1 MEPCSRLDR
10 LQDHSR
16 KALTT
21 RSKFFLISH
30 EIYQESPASK
40 REAGGGVAEEE
51 HLFGGAHV
59 DVRAPCSPEHVVSG
73 RVSVCPC
80 ALSGTACPP
89 VLAQARHA
97 CGVQQEGTRPGRLW
111 ETLSVL
117 DTCPSQPPA
126 RLSLGRTEAPLL
138 RSPLLPGTL
147 TMGTPTRRKSH
158 LLMLA
163 AVALVSTPAWSSAWG
178 SPATFGP
185 VFEDQPLGLLFP
197 EESTEEKLVGG
208 NLVIM
213 NPTKAQ
219 DAGVYQC
226 LASNPVG
233 TVVSRE
239 AVLRFGCEP
248 HGVPGR
254 FGGREERAG
263 KSVQKGRVTT
273 SPWSLSWR
281 GSPRLGGQR
290 LSTWSP
296 PPVLQEFSKEERDPV
311 KTHEGLSYR
320 WLLNEFPNFIPTDGR
335 HFVSQTTGNL
345 YIARTNA
352 SDLGNYSCLATSHMD
367 FSTKSVF
374 SKFAQLNLA
383 AEDTRLFAPSI
394 KARFPAETYALVGQ
408 QVTLECFA
416 FGNPVPRIKWRKV
429 DGSLSPQWA
438 TAEPTLQIPSVG
450 FEDEG
455 TYECEAENSK
465 GRDTVQGRIIVQDME
480 ADIGSNLHWE
490 CAAAGKPRPTV
501 RWLRDGDPLAS
512 QARVEVLAGDLRF
525 SKLSLEDSGMYQCVA
540 ENKHGTIY
548 ASAELAVQALAPDF
562 RLNPVR
568 RLIPAARGGEIVIP
582 CQPRAAPKAVV
593 LWSKGTEI
601 LVNSSRVTVTPDGTL
616 IIRNI
621 SRSDEG
627 KYTCF
632 AENFMGKANSTG
644 ILSVRDAT
652 KITLA
657 PSSADINSGDNLTLQ
672 CHASHD
678 PTMDLTF
685 IWTLDDFPI
694 DFDKPGGHYRRAS
707 VKETVGDLTILNAQL
722 RHGGKYTCM
731 AQTVVDSASKEATVL
746 VRGPPGPPGG
756 VVVRDIGDTTV
767 QLSWSRG
774 FDNHSPIAKYT
785 LQARTLPA
793 GKWKQVRTNPA
804 NIEGNAETAQVLG
817 LTPWMDYEFRVSAS
831 NILGTG
837 EPSGPSS
844 KIRTKEA
851 APSVAPSGLR
861 GGGGAPGEL
870 IVNWTTARVPGADA
884 QYFVYSNESVR
895 PYTPFEVKI
904 RSYNH
909 RGDGP
914 ESLTAIVYSA
924 EEGGPPR
931 GPCGVPTPAACPRGV
946 GWRSAPHTPAGF
958 HRWGG
963 EDTWL
968 PSQPSLPR
976 LPSGLAEGGSLER
989 EAVVTE
995 CSGYNCFGQTSRKR
1009 LAKSK
1014 GLHGDPLATSLGLS
1028 RAPVLVLSGTLW
1040 SRSEMS
1046 LQSQAISEK
1055 LVQEPGPG
1063 QQETGGVK
1071 RQDLEGPEPY
1081 GVLPFLGLGKRRISP
1096 GMLYQNDLHPIPT
1109 LHLTSKNWIEIAVPE
1124 DIGHALV
1131 QIRTTGPGGDGVPAE
1146 VHIVRNGGAVS
1157 PLIPQEYQGPSRCLM
1172 QESFP
1177 PKPDPNP
1184 ASPQGGKK
1192 QAGRN
1197 QVQSSP
1203 GTALAAPSFPLP
1215 NVPEG
1220 REVPGPAHSAHFRL
1234 LVSGTSMMVENSA
1247 GCPVPHP
1254 GTVLCHSVATLI
1266 LIGYLEL

>member
-1 MEPCSRLDR
+1 
-10 LQDHSR
+10 
-16 KALTT
+16 
-21 RSKFFLISH
+21 
-30 EIYQESPASK
+30 
-40 REAGGGVAEEE
+40 
-51 HLFGGAHV
+51 
-59 DVRAPCSPEHVVSG
+59 
-73 RVSVCPC
+73 
-80 ALSGTACPP
+80 
-89 VLAQARHA
+89 
-97 CGVQQEGTRPGRLW
+97 
-111 ETLSVL
+111 
-117 DTCPSQPPA
+117 
-126 RLSLGRTEAPLL
+126 
-138 RSPLLPGTL
+138 
-147 TMGTPTRRKSH
+147 MGTPTRRKPP
-158 LLMLA
+158 LLLLA
-163 AVALVSTPAWSSAWG
+163 AAALLSSAAWSSAQG

-197 EESTEEKLVGG
+197 EESTEEKVTLACGARASPPATYRWKMNGTEIKLEPGSRHQLVGG

-239 AVLRFGCEP
+239 AVLRFG
-248 HGVPGR
+248 
-254 FGGREERAG
+254 F
-263 KSVQKGRVTT
+263 
-273 SPWSLSWR
+273 
-281 GSPRLGGQR
+281 
-290 LSTWSP
+290 
-296 PPVLQEFSKEERDPV
+296 LQEFSKEERDPV
-311 KTHEGLSYR
+311 KTHEGWGVMLPCNPPAHYPGLSYR

-383 AEDTRLFAPSI
+383 AEDPRLFVPNI

-438 TAEPTLQIPSVG
+438 TAEPTLQIPSVS

-465 GRDTVQGRIIVQDME
+465 GRDTVQGRIIVQ
-480 ADIGSNLHWE
+480 
-490 CAAAGKPRPTV
+490 GKPTWNGSPDCRVQAGPSQRLRPGAGSLESPKVPAPAGTSIV
-501 RWLRDGDPLAS
+501 VVQCRL
-512 QARVEVLAGDLRF
+512 EVSAGDLRF

-568 RLIPAARGGEIVIP
+568 RLIPAARGGEIIIP

-632 AENFMGKANSTG
+632 AENSMGKANSTG
-644 ILSVRDAT
+644 TLSVRDAT

-657 PSSADINSGDNLTLQ
+657 PSSADINLGDNLTLQ

-685 IWTLDDFPI
+685 TWTLDDFPI
-694 DFDKPGGHYRRAS
+694 DFDKPRGHYQRAS

-722 RHGGKYTCM
+722 RHGGKYTCV

-756 VVVRDIGDTTV
+756 VVVRDISDTTV

-785 LQARTLPA
+785 LQARTPLA
-793 GKWKQVRTNPA
+793 GKWKHVRTNPA

-817 LTPWMDYEFRVSAS
+817 LTPWMDYEFRVVAS

-851 APSVAPSGLR
+851 APSVAPSGLS

-870 IVNWTTARVPGADA
+870 IINWTPMSREYQNGDGFGYLLSFRRQGSASWQTARVPGADA
-884 QYFVYSNESVR
+884 RHFVYSNESVR
-895 PYTPFEVKI
+895 PYTPFQVKI
-904 RSYNH
+904 RSYNR
-909 RGDGP
+909 RGEGP
-914 ESLTAIVYSA
+914 ESLTALVYSA
-924 EEGGPPR
+924 EE
-931 GPCGVPTPAACPRGV
+931 
-946 GWRSAPHTPAGF
+946 
-958 HRWGG
+958 
-963 EDTWL
+963 E
-968 PSQPSLPR
+968 PR
-976 LPSGLAEGGSLER
+976 LAPAKVWANGISSSEMNVTWEPVQRDMNGVLLGYEIRYWKAGDKEAAADRVRTAGLDTSAR
-989 EAVVTE
+989 VT
-995 CSGYNCFGQTSRKR
+995 
-1009 LAKSK
+1009 
-1014 GLHGDPLATSLGLS
+1014 GLHPNTKYHVTVRAYNRAGTGPASPSDSAMTMKPPPQRPPGNISWTFSSSSLSIKWDPVVSLRNES
-1028 RAPVLVLSGTLW
+1028 AV
-1040 SRSEMS
+1040 
-1046 LQSQAISEK
+1046 
-1055 LVQEPGPG
+1055 
-1063 QQETGGVK
+1063 TGYK
-1071 RQDLEGPEPY
+1071 
-1081 GVLPFLGLGKRRISP
+1081 
-1096 GMLYQNDLHPIPT
+1096 MLYQNDLHPTPT
-1109 LHLTSKNWIEIAVPE
+1109 LHLTNKNWIEIAVPE
-1124 DIGHALV
+1124 DFGHALV
-1131 QIRTTGPGGDGVPAE
+1131 QIRTTGPGGDGIPAE
-1146 VHIVRNGGAVS
+1146 VHIVRNGG
-1157 PLIPQEYQGPSRCLM
+1157 
-1172 QESFP
+1172 
-1177 PKPDPNP
+1177 
-1184 ASPQGGKK
+1184 
-1192 QAGRN
+1192 
-1197 QVQSSP
+1197 
-1203 GTALAAPSFPLP
+1203 
-1215 NVPEG
+1215 
-1220 REVPGPAHSAHFRL
+1220 
-1234 LVSGTSMMVENSA
+1234 TSMMVENSGVRPA
-1247 GCPVPHP
+1247 
-1254 GTVLCHSVATLI
+1254 
-1266 LIGYLEL
+1266 

>member
-1 MEPCSRLDR
+1 MLQWLWERTHTRPHCHRRRRCGRCARTASNGRAEAQAAGGELAGGPSRLTNPGSIHLPGQPLPS
-10 LQDHSR
+10 LQVLLGLQSS
-16 KALTT
+16 A
-21 RSKFFLISH
+21 
-30 EIYQESPASK
+30 SPAGLRLLSSQS
-40 REAGGGVAEEE
+40 
-51 HLFGGAHV
+51 
-59 DVRAPCSPEHVVSG
+59 AP
-73 RVSVCPC
+73 
-80 ALSGTACPP
+80 
-89 VLAQARHA
+89 
-97 CGVQQEGTRPGRLW
+97 PG
-111 ETLSVL
+111 
-117 DTCPSQPPA
+117 QP
-126 RLSLGRTEAPLL
+126 
-138 RSPLLPGTL
+138 
-147 TMGTPTRRKSH
+147 TMGTTPRTKPH
-158 LLMLA
+158 LLLLLLTMVLI
-163 AVALVSTPAWSSAWG
+163 STPAWSLAQVTS
-178 SPATFGP
+178 ATFGP

-197 EESTEEKLVGG
+197 EESTEEQVTLACRARASPPATYRWKMNGTEMKLEPDSRHQLVGG
-208 NLVIM
+208 NLVII

-239 AVLRFGCEP
+239 AVLRFG
-248 HGVPGR
+248 
-254 FGGREERAG
+254 F
-263 KSVQKGRVTT
+263 
-273 SPWSLSWR
+273 
-281 GSPRLGGQR
+281 
-290 LSTWSP
+290 
-296 PPVLQEFSKEERDPV
+296 LQEFSKEERDPV
-311 KTHEGLSYR
+311 KAHEGWGVMLPCNPPAHYPGLSYR

-383 AEDTRLFAPSI
+383 AEDPRLFAPSI

-416 FGNPVPRIKWRKV
+416 FGNPVPMIKWRKV

-438 TAEPTLQIPSVG
+438 TAEPTLQIPSVS

-465 GRDTVQGRIIVQDME
+465 GRDTVQGRIIVQAQPEWLKVISDTE
-480 ADIGSNLHWE
+480 ADIGANLRWG

-501 RWLRDGDPLAS
+501 RWLRNGEPLAS
-512 QARVEVLAGDLRF
+512 QNRVEVLAGDLRF

-562 RLNPVR
+562 RQNPVR
-568 RLIPAARGGEIVIP
+568 RLIPAARGGEISIA
-582 CQPRAAPKAVV
+582 CQPRAAPKATV

-601 LVNSSRVTVTPDGTL
+601 LVNSSRVTVTPGGTL

-644 ILSVRDAT
+644 VLSVRDAT

-657 PSSADINSGDNLTLQ
+657 PSSADINLGDNLTLQ

-685 IWTLDDFPI
+685 TWTLDDFPI
-694 DFDKPGGHYRRAS
+694 NFDKPGGHYRRAS
-707 VKETVGDLTILNAQL
+707 VETVGDLMILNAQL

-756 VVVRDIGDTTV
+756 VVVRDISDTTV

-785 LQARTLPA
+785 LQARTPPA

-817 LTPWMDYEFRVSAS
+817 LTPWMDYEFRVLAS

-844 KIRTKEA
+844 RIRTKEA
-851 APSVAPSGLR
+851 VPSVAPSGLS

-870 IVNWTTARVPGADA
+870 IVNWTPMSREYQNGDGFGYLLSFRRQGSSGWQTARVPGADA
-884 QYFVYSNESVR
+884 QYFVYSNESIQ

-904 RSYNH
+904 RSYNQ

-924 EEGGPPR
+924 EEEPRVAPAKVWAKGVSSSEMNVTWEPVQQDVNGILLGYEIRYWKAGDKEAAADRVRTAGLETVACVTSLQPNTKYHVTVRAYNRAGTGPASPSTNATTMKPPPR
-931 GPCGVPTPAACPRGV
+931 RPPSNISWTFSSSSLTIQWDPVVALRNE
-946 GWRSAPHTPAGF
+946 SA
-958 HRWGG
+958 
-963 EDTWL
+963 
-968 PSQPSLPR
+968 
-976 LPSGLAEGGSLER
+976 
-989 EAVVTE
+989 VT
-995 CSGYNCFGQTSRKR
+995 GYK
-1009 LAKSK
+1009 
-1014 GLHGDPLATSLGLS
+1014 
-1028 RAPVLVLSGTLW
+1028 
-1040 SRSEMS
+1040 
-1046 LQSQAISEK
+1046 
-1055 LVQEPGPG
+1055 
-1063 QQETGGVK
+1063 
-1071 RQDLEGPEPY
+1071 
-1081 GVLPFLGLGKRRISP
+1081 
-1096 GMLYQNDLHPIPT
+1096 MLYQNDLHPTPT
-1109 LHLTSKNWIEIAVPE
+1109 LHLTSKNWIEIPTLE

-1131 QIRTTGPGGDGVPAE
+1131 QIRTTGPGGDGIPAE
-1146 VHIVRNGGAVS
+1146 VHIVRNGGA
-1157 PLIPQEYQGPSRCLM
+1157 
-1172 QESFP
+1172 
-1177 PKPDPNP
+1177 D
-1184 ASPQGGKK
+1184 
-1192 QAGRN
+1192 
-1197 QVQSSP
+1197 SSQP
-1203 GTALAAPSFPLP
+1203 YP
-1215 NVPEG
+1215 
-1220 REVPGPAHSAHFRL
+1220 R
-1234 LVSGTSMMVENSA
+1234 GTSMMVENAA
-1247 GCPVPHP
+1247 GCPAPHP
-1254 GTVLCHSVATLI
+1254 NTIFSHSVVMFI
-1266 LIGYLEL
+1266 FIGYLEL

>member
-1 MEPCSRLDR
+1 GR
-10 LQDHSR
+10 
-16 KALTT
+16 T
-21 RSKFFLISH
+21 
-30 EIYQESPASK
+30 ASMA
-40 REAGGGVAEEE
+40 RPRI
-51 HLFGGAHV
+51 LN
-59 DVRAPCSPEHVVSG
+59 
-73 RVSVCPC
+73 VSVCH
-80 ALSGTACPP
+80 
-89 VLAQARHA
+89 LA
-97 CGVQQEGTRPGRLW
+97 W
-111 ETLSVL
+111 SV
-117 DTCPSQPPA
+117 SV
-126 RLSLGRTEAPLL
+126 S
-138 RSPLLPGTL
+138 LPGL
-147 TMGTPTRRKSH
+147 
-158 LLMLA
+158 
-163 AVALVSTPAWSSAWG
+163 

-185 VFEDQPLGLLFP
+185 VFEDQPLSVLFP
-197 EESTEEKLVGG
+197 EESTEEQVLLACRARASPPATYRWKMNGTEMKLEPGSRHQLVGG

-239 AVLRFGCEP
+239 AVLRFG
-248 HGVPGR
+248 
-254 FGGREERAG
+254 F
-263 KSVQKGRVTT
+263 
-273 SPWSLSWR
+273 
-281 GSPRLGGQR
+281 
-290 LSTWSP
+290 
-296 PPVLQEFSKEERDPV
+296 LQEFSKEERDPV
-311 KTHEGLSYR
+311 KTHEGWGVMLPCNPPAHYPGLSYR

-438 TAEPTLQIPSVG
+438 TAEPTLQIPSVS

-465 GRDTVQGRIIVQDME
+465 GRDTVQGRIIVQAQPEWLKVISDTE
-480 ADIGSNLHWE
+480 ADIGSNLRWG

-501 RWLRDGDPLAS
+501 RWLRNGEPLAS
-512 QARVEVLAGDLRF
+512 QNRVEVLAGDLRF

-616 IIRNI
+616 VIRNI

-657 PSSADINSGDNLTLQ
+657 PSSADINVGDNLTLQ

-685 IWTLDDFPI
+685 TWTLDDFPI
-694 DFDKPGGHYRRAS
+694 DFDKPGGHYRRTS
-707 VKETVGDLTILNAQL
+707 VKETIGDLTILNAQL
-722 RHGGKYTCM
+722 RHGGKYACM

-756 VVVRDIGDTTV
+756 VVVRNIGDTTI

-774 FDNHSPIAKYT
+774 FDNHSPIAKYI
-785 LQARTLPA
+785 LQARTPPA

-817 LTPWMDYEFRVSAS
+817 LTPWMDYEFRVIAS

-851 APSVAPSGLR
+851 GESPGCPKELSSGQPQLCWVPTLLTDGFGYLLSFR
-861 GGGGAPGEL
+861 RQGSTH
-870 IVNWTTARVPGADA
+870 WQTARVPGADA

-895 PYTPFEVKI
+895 PYMPFEVKI
-904 RSYNH
+904 RSYNR

-914 ESLTAIVYSA
+914 ESLTALVYSA
-924 EEGGPPR
+924 EEEPKVAPTKVWAKGVSSSEMNVTWEPVQQDMNGILLGYEIRYWRAGDKEAAADRVRTAGLDTSARVSGLHPNTKYHVTVRAYNRAGTGPASPSANATTMKPPPR
-931 GPCGVPTPAACPRGV
+931 RPPGNISWTFSSSSLSIKWDPVVPLRNE
-946 GWRSAPHTPAGF
+946 SA
-958 HRWGG
+958 
-963 EDTWL
+963 
-968 PSQPSLPR
+968 
-976 LPSGLAEGGSLER
+976 
-989 EAVVTE
+989 VT
-995 CSGYNCFGQTSRKR
+995 GYK
-1009 LAKSK
+1009 
-1014 GLHGDPLATSLGLS
+1014 
-1028 RAPVLVLSGTLW
+1028 
-1040 SRSEMS
+1040 
-1046 LQSQAISEK
+1046 
-1055 LVQEPGPG
+1055 
-1063 QQETGGVK
+1063 
-1071 RQDLEGPEPY
+1071 
-1081 GVLPFLGLGKRRISP
+1081 
-1096 GMLYQNDLHPIPT
+1096 MLYQNDLHLTPT
-1109 LHLTSKNWIEIAVPE
+1109 LHLTGKNWIEIPVPE

-1131 QIRTTGPGGDGVPAE
+1131 QIRTTGPGGDGIPAE
-1146 VHIVRNGGAVS
+1146 VHIVRNGG
-1157 PLIPQEYQGPSRCLM
+1157 
-1172 QESFP
+1172 
-1177 PKPDPNP
+1177 
-1184 ASPQGGKK
+1184 
-1192 QAGRN
+1192 
-1197 QVQSSP
+1197 
-1203 GTALAAPSFPLP
+1203 
-1215 NVPEG
+1215 
-1220 REVPGPAHSAHFRL
+1220 
-1234 LVSGTSMMVENSA
+1234 TSMMVENA
-1247 GCPVPHP
+1247 AVRPAAHP
-1254 GTVLCHSVATLI
+1254 GTIVSHSVAMLI
-1266 LIGYLEL
+1266 LIGSLEL

>member
-1 MEPCSRLDR
+1 MKPLRTRKTGLGLRDLARLPEG
-10 LQDHSR
+10 
-16 KALTT
+16 
-21 RSKFFLISH
+21 LIAPIQTAAGQGRGNGLLLLEEDATS
-30 EIYQESPASK
+30 SPNP
-40 REAGGGVAEEE
+40 G
-51 HLFGGAHV
+51 
-59 DVRAPCSPEHVVSG
+59 
-73 RVSVCPC
+73 
-80 ALSGTACPP
+80 P
-89 VLAQARHA
+89 VLFQTHDKSCYR
-97 CGVQQEGTRPGRLW
+97 T
-111 ETLSVL
+111 
-117 DTCPSQPPA
+117 PA
-126 RLSLGRTEAPLL
+126 MGPL
-138 RSPLLPGTL
+138 
-147 TMGTPTRRKSH
+147 RRKSH
-158 LLMLA
+158 LLPLV
-163 AVALVSTPAWSSAWG
+163 AVVLVSCPAQSSAPG
-178 SPATFGP
+178 SQATFGP
-185 VFEDQPLGLLFP
+185 VFEDQPLSLLFP
-197 EESTEEKLVGG
+197 EESTEEKVTLACRARASPPATYRTQEGSCCRWKMNGTEMKLEPGSRHQLVGG

-239 AVLRFGCEP
+239 AVLRFG
-248 HGVPGR
+248 
-254 FGGREERAG
+254 F
-263 KSVQKGRVTT
+263 
-273 SPWSLSWR
+273 
-281 GSPRLGGQR
+281 
-290 LSTWSP
+290 
-296 PPVLQEFSKEERDPV
+296 LQEFSKEERDPV
-311 KTHEGLSYR
+311 KTHEGWGVMLPCNPPAHYPGLSYR

-383 AEDTRLFAPSI
+383 AEDPRLFAPSI

-416 FGNPVPRIKWRKV
+416 FGKIKWRKV

-438 TAEPTLQIPSVG
+438 TAEPTLQIPRVS

-465 GRDTVQGRIIVQDME
+465 GRDSVQGRIIVQAQPEWLKVISDME
-480 ADIGSNLHWE
+480 ADIGSSLRWG

-501 RWLRDGDPLAS
+501 RWLRNGEPLAS
-512 QARVEVLAGDLRF
+512 QNRVEVLAGDLRF

-568 RLIPAARGGEIVIP
+568 RLIPAARGGEVIIP
-582 CQPRAAPKAVV
+582 CQPRSAPKAVV

-657 PSSADINSGDNLTLQ
+657 PSSADINLGDNLTLQ

-694 DFDKPGGHYRRAS
+694 DSEKPGGHYRRAS

-785 LQARTLPA
+785 LQARTPSS

-817 LTPWMDYEFRVSAS
+817 LTPWTDYEFRVIAS

-851 APSVAPSGLR
+851 GLS

-870 IVNWTTARVPGADA
+870 IVNWTPMSREYQNGDGFGYLLSFRRQGSTSWQTAQVPGADA
-884 QYFVYSNESVR
+884 QYFVYSNDSVR

-904 RSYNH
+904 RSYNR
-909 RGDGP
+909 RGNGP
-914 ESLTAIVYSA
+914 ESLTALVYSA
-924 EEGGPPR
+924 EEEPRVAPTKVWAKGVSSSEMNVTWDPVQQDMNGILLGYEIRYWKAGDKEAAADRVRTAGLDTSARVTDLHPNTKYHVTVRAYNRAGPGPASPSTSATTMKPPPR
-931 GPCGVPTPAACPRGV
+931 RPPDNISWTFSSSSLSIKWDPVVPLRNE
-946 GWRSAPHTPAGF
+946 SA
-958 HRWGG
+958 
-963 EDTWL
+963 
-968 PSQPSLPR
+968 
-976 LPSGLAEGGSLER
+976 
-989 EAVVTE
+989 VT
-995 CSGYNCFGQTSRKR
+995 GYK
-1009 LAKSK
+1009 
-1014 GLHGDPLATSLGLS
+1014 
-1028 RAPVLVLSGTLW
+1028 
-1040 SRSEMS
+1040 
-1046 LQSQAISEK
+1046 
-1055 LVQEPGPG
+1055 
-1063 QQETGGVK
+1063 
-1071 RQDLEGPEPY
+1071 
-1081 GVLPFLGLGKRRISP
+1081 
-1096 GMLYQNDLHPIPT
+1096 MLYQNDLHLTPT
-1109 LHLTSKNWIEIAVPE
+1109 LHLTTKNWIEIAVPE

-1131 QIRTTGPGGDGVPAE
+1131 QIRTTGPGGDGTPAE
-1146 VHIVRNGGAVS
+1146 VHIVRNGG
-1157 PLIPQEYQGPSRCLM
+1157 
-1172 QESFP
+1172 
-1177 PKPDPNP
+1177 
-1184 ASPQGGKK
+1184 
-1192 QAGRN
+1192 
-1197 QVQSSP
+1197 
-1203 GTALAAPSFPLP
+1203 
-1215 NVPEG
+1215 
-1220 REVPGPAHSAHFRL
+1220 
-1234 LVSGTSMMVENSA
+1234 TSMMVENSA
-1247 GCPVPHP
+1247 VCPAAHS
-1254 GTVLCHSVATLI
+1254 GTILSHSMAMLI

>member
-1 MEPCSRLDR
+1 S
-10 LQDHSR
+10 
-16 KALTT
+16 A
-21 RSKFFLISH
+21 
-30 EIYQESPASK
+30 
-40 REAGGGVAEEE
+40 
-51 HLFGGAHV
+51 
-59 DVRAPCSPEHVVSG
+59 
-73 RVSVCPC
+73 
-80 ALSGTACPP
+80 
-89 VLAQARHA
+89 
-97 CGVQQEGTRPGRLW
+97 
-111 ETLSVL
+111 
-117 DTCPSQPPA
+117 
-126 RLSLGRTEAPLL
+126 
-138 RSPLLPGTL
+138 
-147 TMGTPTRRKSH
+147 
-158 LLMLA
+158 
-163 AVALVSTPAWSSAWG
+163 AWSSAWG

-185 VFEDQPLGLLFP
+185 VFEEQPLGLLFP
-197 EESTEEKLVGG
+197 EESTEEKVMLACRARASPPATYRWKMNGTEMKLEPGSRQQLVGG

-213 NPTKAQ
+213 NPSKAQ

-239 AVLRFGCEP
+239 AVLRFG
-248 HGVPGR
+248 
-254 FGGREERAG
+254 F
-263 KSVQKGRVTT
+263 
-273 SPWSLSWR
+273 
-281 GSPRLGGQR
+281 
-290 LSTWSP
+290 
-296 PPVLQEFSKEERDPV
+296 LQEFSKEDRDPV
-311 KTHEGLSYR
+311 KTHEGWGVMLPCNPPAHYPGLSYR

-455 TYECEAENSK
+455 TYECEAENAK
-465 GRDTVQGRIIVQDME
+465 GRDTVQGRIIVQAQPEWLRVISDRE
-480 ADIGSNLHWE
+480 ADIGSDLHWA
-490 CAAAGKPRPTV
+490 CAAAGKPRPAV
-501 RWLRDGDPLAS
+501 RWLRNGEPLTS

-568 RLIPAARGGEIVIP
+568 RLIPAARGGEVVIP

-616 IIRNI
+616 IIRNV

-644 ILSVRDAT
+644 TLSVRDAT

-657 PSSADINSGDNLTLQ
+657 PSSADINLGDNLTLQ

-685 IWTLDDFPI
+685 VWTLDDFPI
-694 DFDKPGGHYRRAS
+694 DSDKPGGHYRRVS

-722 RHGGKYTCM
+722 RHGGKYTCT

-746 VRGPPGPPGG
+746 VRGPPGAPGG
-756 VVVRDIGDTTV
+756 VVVRDIGDTSV

-785 LQARTLPA
+785 LQARTLPS

-817 LTPWMDYEFRVSAS
+817 LTPWTDYEFRVLAS

-844 KIRTKEA
+844 KIQTKEA
-851 APSVAPSGLR
+851 APSVAPSGLS

-870 IVNWTTARVPGADA
+870 TVTWTVSSEEKGRNTPAVLRGGGSPPPPAHRPLGLISGRARRAERARQGHCGVLTRSQRGPRCPRRRVEGAVRGAGPGEAGGGAGRGRRPRPLAHALSRPQPMSREYQHGGGFGYLVSFRRQGGTSWQTARVPGADA
-884 QYFVYSNESVR
+884 QYFVYSNDSVR

-904 RSYNH
+904 RSYNR

-914 ESLTAIVYSA
+914 ESLVAVVYSA
-924 EEGGPPR
+924 EEEPRVAPPKVWAKGVSSSEMNVSWEPVQQDMNGILLGYEIRYWKAGDKAAAADRVRTAGLDSSALVTGLHPNTKYHVTVRAYNRAGTGPASPSANATTMKPPPR
-931 GPCGVPTPAACPRGV
+931 RPPGNISWTFSSSSLSIKWDPVVPLSNE
-946 GWRSAPHTPAGF
+946 SA
-958 HRWGG
+958 
-963 EDTWL
+963 
-968 PSQPSLPR
+968 
-976 LPSGLAEGGSLER
+976 
-989 EAVVTE
+989 VT
-995 CSGYNCFGQTSRKR
+995 GYK
-1009 LAKSK
+1009 
-1014 GLHGDPLATSLGLS
+1014 
-1028 RAPVLVLSGTLW
+1028 
-1040 SRSEMS
+1040 
-1046 LQSQAISEK
+1046 
-1055 LVQEPGPG
+1055 
-1063 QQETGGVK
+1063 
-1071 RQDLEGPEPY
+1071 
-1081 GVLPFLGLGKRRISP
+1081 
-1096 GMLYQNDLHPIPT
+1096 MLYQNDLHPTPT
-1109 LHLTSKNWIEIAVPE
+1109 LHLTSKNRIEITVPE

-1146 VHIVRNGGAVS
+1146 VHIVRNGG
-1157 PLIPQEYQGPSRCLM
+1157 
-1172 QESFP
+1172 
-1177 PKPDPNP
+1177 
-1184 ASPQGGKK
+1184 
-1192 QAGRN
+1192 
-1197 QVQSSP
+1197 
-1203 GTALAAPSFPLP
+1203 
-1215 NVPEG
+1215 
-1220 REVPGPAHSAHFRL
+1220 
-1234 LVSGTSMMVENSA
+1234 TSMMVENSA
-1247 GCPVPHP
+1247 VCPAPHLD
-1254 GTVLCHSVATLI
+1254 TALTHSVAALV
-1266 LIGYLEL
+1266 LLGYLQL

>member
-1 MEPCSRLDR
+1 M
-10 LQDHSR
+10 
-16 KALTT
+16 
-21 RSKFFLISH
+21 
-30 EIYQESPASK
+30 
-40 REAGGGVAEEE
+40 
-51 HLFGGAHV
+51 
-59 DVRAPCSPEHVVSG
+59 
-73 RVSVCPC
+73 
-80 ALSGTACPP
+80 GTA
-89 VLAQARHA
+89 
-97 CGVQQEGTRPGRLW
+97 
-111 ETLSVL
+111 
-117 DTCPSQPPA
+117 
-126 RLSLGRTEAPLL
+126 
-138 RSPLLPGTL
+138 
-147 TMGTPTRRKSH
+147 TRRKPH
-158 LLMLA
+158 LLLVA
-163 AVALVSTPAWSSAWG
+163 AVALVSSSAWSSALG
-178 SPATFGP
+178 SPTTFGP
-185 VFEDQPLGLLFP
+185 VFEDQPLSVLFP
-197 EESTEEKLVGG
+197 EESTEEQVLLACRARASPPATYRWKMNGTEMKLEPGSRHQLVGG

-239 AVLRFGCEP
+239 AILRFG
-248 HGVPGR
+248 
-254 FGGREERAG
+254 F
-263 KSVQKGRVTT
+263 
-273 SPWSLSWR
+273 
-281 GSPRLGGQR
+281 
-290 LSTWSP
+290 
-296 PPVLQEFSKEERDPV
+296 LQEFSKEERDPV
-311 KTHEGLSYR
+311 KTHEGWGVMLPCNPPAHYPGLSYR

-429 DGSLSPQWA
+429 DGSLSPQWT
-438 TAEPTLQIPSVG
+438 TAEPTLQIPSVS

-465 GRDTVQGRIIVQDME
+465 GRDTVQGRIIVQAQPEWLKVISDTE
-480 ADIGSNLHWE
+480 ADIGSNLRWG

-501 RWLRDGDPLAS
+501 RWLRNGEPLAS
-512 QARVEVLAGDLRF
+512 QNRVEVLAGDLRF

-548 ASAELAVQALAPDF
+548 ASAELAVQGKGPREFLL
-562 RLNPVR
+562 RLVR
-568 RLIPAARGGEIVIP
+568 SWAHLLCP
-582 CQPRAAPKAVV
+582 CH
-593 LWSKGTEI
+593 
-601 LVNSSRVTVTPDGTL
+601 RVTVTPDGTL

-657 PSSADINSGDNLTLQ
+657 PSSADINLGDNLTLQ

-685 IWTLDDFPI
+685 TWTLDDFPI
-694 DFDKPGGHYRRAS
+694 DFDKPGGHYRRTS
-707 VKETVGDLTILNAQL
+707 VKETIGDLTILNAQL

-756 VVVRDIGDTTV
+756 VVVRDIGDTTI

-785 LQARTLPA
+785 LQARTPPA

-817 LTPWMDYEFRVSAS
+817 LTPWMDYEFRVIAS

-851 APSVAPSGLR
+851 APSVAPSGLS

-870 IVNWTTARVPGADA
+870 IVNWTPMSREYQNGDGFGYLLSFRRQGSTHWQTARVPGADA

-904 RSYNH
+904 RSYNR
-909 RGDGP
+909 RGEGP
-914 ESLTAIVYSA
+914 ESLTALVYSA
-924 EEGGPPR
+924 EEGGLLPGRYSSPSSEVER
-931 GPCGVPTPAACPRGV
+931 TL
-946 GWRSAPHTPAGF
+946 GF
-958 HRWGG
+958 HTTGLISSSCYLIRYWKAGDKEAAADRVRTAG
-963 EDTWL
+963 LDT
-968 PSQPSLPR
+968 SAR
-976 LPSGLAEGGSLER
+976 VSGLHPNTKYHVTVRAYNRAGTGPASPSANATTMKPPPQRPPGNISWTFSSSSLSIKWDPVAPFRNES
-989 EAVVTE
+989 AVT
-995 CSGYNCFGQTSRKR
+995 GYK
-1009 LAKSK
+1009 
-1014 GLHGDPLATSLGLS
+1014 
-1028 RAPVLVLSGTLW
+1028 
-1040 SRSEMS
+1040 
-1046 LQSQAISEK
+1046 
-1055 LVQEPGPG
+1055 
-1063 QQETGGVK
+1063 
-1071 RQDLEGPEPY
+1071 
-1081 GVLPFLGLGKRRISP
+1081 
-1096 GMLYQNDLHPIPT
+1096 MLYQNDLHLTPT
-1109 LHLTSKNWIEIAVPE
+1109 LHLTSKNWIEIPVPE

-1131 QIRTTGPGGDGVPAE
+1131 QIRTTGPGGDGIPAE
-1146 VHIVRNGGAVS
+1146 VHIVRNGG
-1157 PLIPQEYQGPSRCLM
+1157 
-1172 QESFP
+1172 
-1177 PKPDPNP
+1177 
-1184 ASPQGGKK
+1184 
-1192 QAGRN
+1192 
-1197 QVQSSP
+1197 
-1203 GTALAAPSFPLP
+1203 
-1215 NVPEG
+1215 
-1220 REVPGPAHSAHFRL
+1220 
-1234 LVSGTSMMVENSA
+1234 TSMMVENLA
-1247 GCPVPHP
+1247 VRPAPHP
-1254 GTVLCHSVATLI
+1254 GAIVSHSVAMLI
-1266 LIGYLEL
+1266 LIGSLEL

>member
-1 MEPCSRLDR
+1 MG
-10 LQDHSR
+10 
-16 KALTT
+16 T
-21 RSKFFLISH
+21 RS
-30 EIYQESPASK
+30 
-40 REAGGGVAEEE
+40 G
-51 HLFGGAHV
+51 
-59 DVRAPCSPEHVVSG
+59 
-73 RVSVCPC
+73 
-80 ALSGTACPP
+80 
-89 VLAQARHA
+89 
-97 CGVQQEGTRPGRLW
+97 
-111 ETLSVL
+111 
-117 DTCPSQPPA
+117 
-126 RLSLGRTEAPLL
+126 
-138 RSPLLPGTL
+138 
-147 TMGTPTRRKSH
+147 RKSQ
-158 LLMLA
+158 LLLLLLL
-163 AVALVSTPAWSSAWG
+163 AVALVASPAGSSARG

-185 VFEDQPLGLLFP
+185 VFEDQPLSLLFP
-197 EESTEEKLVGG
+197 EESTEEKVTLACRARASPPATYRWKMNGTEMKLEPGSRHQLVGG

-213 NPTKAQ
+213 SPTKAQ

-239 AVLRFGCEP
+239 AVLRFG
-248 HGVPGR
+248 
-254 FGGREERAG
+254 F
-263 KSVQKGRVTT
+263 
-273 SPWSLSWR
+273 
-281 GSPRLGGQR
+281 
-290 LSTWSP
+290 
-296 PPVLQEFSKEERDPV
+296 LQEFSKEERDPV
-311 KTHEGLSYR
+311 KAHAGWGVMLPCNPPAHYPGLSYR

-383 AEDTRLFAPSI
+383 AEDPRLFAPSI
-394 KARFPAETYALVGQ
+394 KARFPAETYALLGQ

-438 TAEPTLQIPSVG
+438 TAEPTLQIPSVS

-465 GRDTVQGRIIVQDME
+465 GRDSVQGRIIVQAQPEWLKVISDME
-480 ADIGSNLHWE
+480 ADIGSSLRWG

-501 RWLRDGDPLAS
+501 RWLRNGEPLAS
-512 QARVEVLAGDLRF
+512 QTRVEVLAGDLRF
-525 SKLSLEDSGMYQCVA
+525 SKLSLDDSGMYQCVA

-568 RLIPAARGGEIVIP
+568 RLIPAARGGEVMIP

-657 PSSADINSGDNLTLQ
+657 PSSADINLGDNLTLQ

-685 IWTLDDFPI
+685 IWALDDFPI
-694 DFDKPGGHYRRAS
+694 DPDKPGGHYRRAS

-746 VRGPPGPPGG
+746 VR
-756 VVVRDIGDTTV
+756 D
-767 QLSWSRG
+767 
-774 FDNHSPIAKYT
+774 
-785 LQARTLPA
+785 
-793 GKWKQVRTNPA
+793 PA

-817 LTPWMDYEFRVSAS
+817 LTPWMDYEFRVIAS

-851 APSVAPSGLR
+851 APFVAPSGLS

-870 IVNWTTARVPGADA
+870 IVNWTPMSREYQNGDGFGYLLSFRRQGSAGWQSARVPGADA
-884 QYFVYSNESVR
+884 QFFVYSNESIR

-904 RSYNH
+904 RSYNR

-914 ESLTAIVYSA
+914 ESLTALVYSA
-924 EEGGPPR
+924 EEEPR
-931 GPCGVPTPAACPRGV
+931 VAPTKVWAKGVSSSEMNV
-946 GWRSAPHTPAGF
+946 
-958 HRWGG
+958 
-963 EDTWL
+963 TW
-968 PSQPSLPR
+968 
-976 LPSGLAEGGSLER
+976 
-989 EAVVTE
+989 EAV
-995 CSGYNCFGQTSRKR
+995 
-1009 LAKSK
+1009 
-1014 GLHGDPLATSLGLS
+1014 P
-1028 RAPVLVLSGTLW
+1028 
-1040 SRSEMS
+1040 
-1046 LQSQAISEK
+1046 
-1055 LVQEPGPG
+1055 
-1063 QQETGGVK
+1063 
-1071 RQDLEGPEPY
+1071 QDTN
-1081 GVLPFLGLGKRRISP
+1081 GVLQGYEIRYWKAGDKEAAADRVRTAGLDTTARVTDLHPNTKYHVTVRAYNRAGTGPASPSANATTMKPPPQRPPGNISWTFSSSSLSIKWDP
-1096 GMLYQNDLHPIPT
+1096 VVPLRNESAVTGYKMLYQNDLHPTPT
-1109 LHLTSKNWIEIAVPE
+1109 LHLTSKNWIEVAVPE
-1124 DIGHALV
+1124 EIGYVLV
-1131 QIRTTGPGGDGVPAE
+1131 QIRTTGPGGDGTPAE
-1146 VHIVRNGGAVS
+1146 VHIVRNG
-1157 PLIPQEYQGPSRCLM
+1157 
-1172 QESFP
+1172 
-1177 PKPDPNP
+1177 D
-1184 ASPQGGKK
+1184 
-1192 QAGRN
+1192 
-1197 QVQSSP
+1197 
-1203 GTALAAPSFPLP
+1203 
-1215 NVPEG
+1215 
-1220 REVPGPAHSAHFRL
+1220 
-1234 LVSGTSMMVENSA
+1234 TSMMVENSA
-1247 GCPVPHP
+1247 VCPALRPS
-1254 GTVLCHSVATLI
+1254 TILSHSMAMLV
-1266 LIGYLEL
+1266 LIGHLEL

>member
-1 MEPCSRLDR
+1 ML
-10 LQDHSR
+10 
-16 KALTT
+16 
-21 RSKFFLISH
+21 
-30 EIYQESPASK
+30 SPSA
-40 REAGGGVAEEE
+40 
-51 HLFGGAHV
+51 
-59 DVRAPCSPEHVVSG
+59 
-73 RVSVCPC
+73 
-80 ALSGTACPP
+80 
-89 VLAQARHA
+89 
-97 CGVQQEGTRPGRLW
+97 
-111 ETLSVL
+111 
-117 DTCPSQPPA
+117 
-126 RLSLGRTEAPLL
+126 
-138 RSPLLPGTL
+138 
-147 TMGTPTRRKSH
+147 
-158 LLMLA
+158 
-163 AVALVSTPAWSSAWG
+163 AWSSARG
-178 SPATFGP
+178 SQATFGP

-197 EESTEEKLVGG
+197 EESTEEKVTLACRARASPPATYRWKMNGTEMKLEPGSRHQLVGG

-239 AVLRFGCEP
+239 AVLRDFG
-248 HGVPGR
+248 
-254 FGGREERAG
+254 
-263 KSVQKGRVTT
+263 
-273 SPWSLSWR
+273 
-281 GSPRLGGQR
+281 
-290 LSTWSP
+290 
-296 PPVLQEFSKEERDPV
+296 VLQEFSKEERDPV
-311 KTHEGLSYR
+311 KTHEGWGVMLPCNPPAHYPGLSYR

-394 KARFPAETYALVGQ
+394 KAKFPAETYALVGQ

-465 GRDTVQGRIIVQDME
+465 GRDTVQGRIIVQAQPEWLKVISDME
-480 ADIGSNLHWE
+480 ADIGSNLHWG

-501 RWLRDGDPLAS
+501 RWLRNGEPLAS
-512 QARVEVLAGDLRF
+512 QARVEVMAGDLRF

-568 RLIPAARGGEIVIP
+568 RLIPAARGGEIIIP

-657 PSSADINSGDNLTLQ
+657 PSSADINLGDNLTLQ

-685 IWTLDDFPI
+685 IWMLDDFPI

-707 VKETVGDLTILNAQL
+707 VKETVGDLSILNAQL

-756 VVVRDIGDTTV
+756 VVVREIGDTTV

-785 LQARTLPA
+785 LQARTLP

-817 LTPWMDYEFRVSAS
+817 LTPWMDYEFRVVAS

-851 APSVAPSGLR
+851 GQSPGPSVAPSGLS
-861 GGGGAPGEL
+861 GGGGPMSREYQNGDGFGYL
-870 IVNWTTARVPGADA
+870 LSFRRQGSTSWQTARVPGADA

-904 RSYNH
+904 RSYNR
-909 RGDGP
+909 RGEGP
-914 ESLTAIVYSA
+914 ESLTALVYSA
-924 EEGGPPR
+924 EEEPRVMNVTWEPVQQDMNGILLGYEIRYWKAGDKEAAADRVRTAGLDTTALVTGLHPNTKYHVTVRAYNRAGTGPPVSLSAWAWGR
-931 GPCGVPTPAACPRGV
+931 RRGV
-946 GWRSAPHTPAGF
+946 VLQR
-958 HRWGG
+958 RWG
-963 EDTWL
+963 L
-968 PSQPSLPR
+968 
-976 LPSGLAEGGSLER
+976 
-989 EAVVTE
+989 
-995 CSGYNCFGQTSRKR
+995 
-1009 LAKSK
+1009 
-1014 GLHGDPLATSLGLS
+1014 
-1028 RAPVLVLSGTLW
+1028 
-1040 SRSEMS
+1040 
-1046 LQSQAISEK
+1046 
-1055 LVQEPGPG
+1055 
-1063 QQETGGVK
+1063 
-1071 RQDLEGPEPY
+1071 
-1081 GVLPFLGLGKRRISP
+1081 
-1096 GMLYQNDLHPIPT
+1096 MLYQNDLHPTPT
-1109 LHLTSKNWIEIAVPE
+1109 LHLTNKNWIEIAVPE

-1146 VHIVRNGGAVS
+1146 VHIVKNG
-1157 PLIPQEYQGPSRCLM
+1157 
-1172 QESFP
+1172 
-1177 PKPDPNP
+1177 
-1184 ASPQGGKK
+1184 
-1192 QAGRN
+1192 
-1197 QVQSSP
+1197 
-1203 GTALAAPSFPLP
+1203 
-1215 NVPEG
+1215 
-1220 REVPGPAHSAHFRL
+1220 
-1234 LVSGTSMMVENSA
+1234 GTSMMVENSA
-1247 GCPVPHP
+1247 VSPAPHP
-1254 GTVLCHSVATLI
+1254 GTVLSHSVVTLI

>member
-1 MEPCSRLDR
+1 M
-10 LQDHSR
+10 
-16 KALTT
+16 
-21 RSKFFLISH
+21 
-30 EIYQESPASK
+30 
-40 REAGGGVAEEE
+40 
-51 HLFGGAHV
+51 
-59 DVRAPCSPEHVVSG
+59 
-73 RVSVCPC
+73 
-80 ALSGTACPP
+80 GTA
-89 VLAQARHA
+89 
-97 CGVQQEGTRPGRLW
+97 
-111 ETLSVL
+111 
-117 DTCPSQPPA
+117 
-126 RLSLGRTEAPLL
+126 
-138 RSPLLPGTL
+138 
-147 TMGTPTRRKSH
+147 TRRKPH
-158 LLMLA
+158 LLLVA
-163 AVALVSTPAWSSAWG
+163 AVALVSSSAWSSALG
-178 SPATFGP
+178 SPTTFGP
-185 VFEDQPLGLLFP
+185 VFEDQPLSVLFP
-197 EESTEEKLVGG
+197 EESTEEQVLLACRARASPPATYRWKMNGTEMKLEPGSRHQLVGG

-239 AVLRFGCEP
+239 AILRFG
-248 HGVPGR
+248 
-254 FGGREERAG
+254 F
-263 KSVQKGRVTT
+263 
-273 SPWSLSWR
+273 
-281 GSPRLGGQR
+281 
-290 LSTWSP
+290 
-296 PPVLQEFSKEERDPV
+296 LQEFSKEERDPV
-311 KTHEGLSYR
+311 KTHEGWGVMLPCNPPAHYPGLSYR

-429 DGSLSPQWA
+429 DGSLSPQWT
-438 TAEPTLQIPSVG
+438 TAEPTLQIPSVS

-465 GRDTVQGRIIVQDME
+465 GRDTVQGRIIVQAQPEWLKVISDTE
-480 ADIGSNLHWE
+480 ADIGSNLHWG

-501 RWLRDGDPLAS
+501 RWLRNGEPLAS
-512 QARVEVLAGDLRF
+512 QNRVEVLAGDLRF

-548 ASAELAVQALAPDF
+548 ASAELAVQGKGPREFL
-562 RLNPVR
+562 LLLVR
-568 RLIPAARGGEIVIP
+568 RLIP
-582 CQPRAAPKAVV
+582 
-593 LWSKGTEI
+593 L
-601 LVNSSRVTVTPDGTL
+601 LVTVTPDGTL

-657 PSSADINSGDNLTLQ
+657 PSSADINLGDNLTLQ

-685 IWTLDDFPI
+685 TWTLDDFPI
-694 DFDKPGGHYRRAS
+694 DFDKPGGHYRRTN
-707 VKETVGDLTILNAQL
+707 VKETIGDLTILNAQL

-756 VVVRDIGDTTV
+756 VVVRDIGDTTI

-785 LQARTLPA
+785 LQARTPPA

-817 LTPWMDYEFRVSAS
+817 LTPWMDYEFRVIAS

-851 APSVAPSGLR
+851 APSVAPSGLS

-870 IVNWTTARVPGADA
+870 IVSWTPMSREYQNGDGFGYLLSFRRQGSTHWQTARVPGADA

-904 RSYNH
+904 RSYNR
-909 RGDGP
+909 RGEGP
-914 ESLTAIVYSA
+914 ESLTALVYSA
-924 EEGGPPR
+924 EEEPRVAPTKVWAKGVSSSEMNVTWEPVQQDMNGILLGYEIRYWKAGDKEAAADRVRTAGLDTSARVSGLHPNTKYHVTVRAYNRAGTGPASPSANATTMKPPPR
-931 GPCGVPTPAACPRGV
+931 RPPGNISWTFSSSSLSIKWDPVVPFRNE
-946 GWRSAPHTPAGF
+946 SA
-958 HRWGG
+958 
-963 EDTWL
+963 
-968 PSQPSLPR
+968 
-976 LPSGLAEGGSLER
+976 
-989 EAVVTE
+989 VT
-995 CSGYNCFGQTSRKR
+995 GYK
-1009 LAKSK
+1009 
-1014 GLHGDPLATSLGLS
+1014 
-1028 RAPVLVLSGTLW
+1028 
-1040 SRSEMS
+1040 
-1046 LQSQAISEK
+1046 
-1055 LVQEPGPG
+1055 
-1063 QQETGGVK
+1063 
-1071 RQDLEGPEPY
+1071 
-1081 GVLPFLGLGKRRISP
+1081 
-1096 GMLYQNDLHPIPT
+1096 MLYQNDLHLTPT
-1109 LHLTSKNWIEIAVPE
+1109 LHLTSKNWIEIPVPE

-1131 QIRTTGPGGDGVPAE
+1131 QIRTTGPGGDGIPAE
-1146 VHIVRNGGAVS
+1146 VHIVRNGEMALWDPIWTPPLESSPRPSGNTRHEQAEELGRKGQALAPRTLLPS
-1157 PLIPQEYQGPSRCLM
+1157 PLSSSKDPDAVPDDSLGAPACPS
-1172 QESFP
+1172 
-1177 PKPDPNP
+1177 
-1184 ASPQGGKK
+1184 G
-1192 QAGRN
+1192 
-1197 QVQSSP
+1197 
-1203 GTALAAPSFPLP
+1203 
-1215 NVPEG
+1215 
-1220 REVPGPAHSAHFRL
+1220 
-1234 LVSGTSMMVENSA
+1234 
-1247 GCPVPHP
+1247 
-1254 GTVLCHSVATLI
+1254 
-1266 LIGYLEL
+1266 

>member
-1 MEPCSRLDR
+1 MAPPGHCRPLSS
-10 LQDHSR
+10 QGG
-16 KALTT
+16 TGMVQT
-21 RSKFFLISH
+21 FLEDSVGDSAF
-30 EIYQESPASK
+30 ERYACW
-40 REAGGGVAEEE
+40 
-51 HLFGGAHV
+51 HLL
-59 DVRAPCSPEHVVSG
+59 R
-73 RVSVCPC
+73 R
-80 ALSGTACPP
+80 
-89 VLAQARHA
+89 
-97 CGVQQEGTRPGRLW
+97 TRPVGAKRQRHLLR

-117 DTCPSQPPA
+117 DTP
-126 RLSLGRTEAPLL
+126 
-138 RSPLLPGTL
+138 
-147 TMGTPTRRKSH
+147 
-158 LLMLA
+158 
-163 AVALVSTPAWSSAWG
+163 WSSAQG

-185 VFEDQPLGLLFP
+185 VFEDQPLSLLFP
-197 EESTEEKLVGG
+197 EESTEEKVTLACRARASPPATYRWKMNGTEMKLEPGSRHQLVGG

-239 AVLRFGCEP
+239 AVLRFG
-248 HGVPGR
+248 
-254 FGGREERAG
+254 F
-263 KSVQKGRVTT
+263 
-273 SPWSLSWR
+273 
-281 GSPRLGGQR
+281 
-290 LSTWSP
+290 
-296 PPVLQEFSKEERDPV
+296 LQEFSKEERDPV
-311 KTHEGLSYR
+311 KTHEGWGVMLPCNPPAHYPGLSYR

-416 FGNPVPRIKWRKV
+416 FGKIEWRKV

-465 GRDTVQGRIIVQDME
+465 GRDTVQGRIIVQAQPEWLKVISDME
-480 ADIGSNLHWE
+480 ADIGSNLHWG

-501 RWLRDGDPLAS
+501 RWLRNGEPLAS
-512 QARVEVLAGDLRF
+512 QSRIDVLAGDLRL

-548 ASAELAVQALAPDF
+548 ASAELAVQA
-562 RLNPVR
+562 
-568 RLIPAARGGEIVIP
+568 RGGEIAIP
-582 CQPRAAPKAVV
+582 CQPRAAPKAMV

-657 PSSADINSGDNLTLQ
+657 PSSADINLGDNLTLQ

-685 IWTLDDFPI
+685 IWTLDGFPI
-694 DFDKPGGHYRRAS
+694 DFDKPGGHYRRAN

-756 VVVRDIGDTTV
+756 VVVRDISDTTV

-817 LTPWMDYEFRVSAS
+817 LTPWMDYEFRVLAS

-851 APSVAPSGLR
+851 GLS

-870 IVNWTTARVPGADA
+870 VVSWTPVSREYQNGDGFGYLLSFRRQGSASWQTARVPGADA
-884 QYFVYSNESVR
+884 QYFVYSNDSVR

-904 RSYNH
+904 RSYNG
-909 RGDGP
+909 RGNGP
-914 ESLTAIVYSA
+914 ESLTALVYSA
-924 EEGGPPR
+924 EEEPRVAPTKVWAKGVSSSEMNVTWEPVQQDMNGILLGYEIRYWRAGDKEAAADRVRTAGLDTSALVTGLHPYTKYHVTVRAYNRAGTGPASPSANATTMKPPPR
-931 GPCGVPTPAACPRGV
+931 RPPGNISWTFSSSSLSIKWDPVVPFRNE
-946 GWRSAPHTPAGF
+946 SA
-958 HRWGG
+958 
-963 EDTWL
+963 
-968 PSQPSLPR
+968 
-976 LPSGLAEGGSLER
+976 
-989 EAVVTE
+989 VT
-995 CSGYNCFGQTSRKR
+995 GYK
-1009 LAKSK
+1009 
-1014 GLHGDPLATSLGLS
+1014 
-1028 RAPVLVLSGTLW
+1028 
-1040 SRSEMS
+1040 
-1046 LQSQAISEK
+1046 
-1055 LVQEPGPG
+1055 
-1063 QQETGGVK
+1063 
-1071 RQDLEGPEPY
+1071 
-1081 GVLPFLGLGKRRISP
+1081 
-1096 GMLYQNDLHPIPT
+1096 MLYQNDLHPTPT

-1146 VHIVRNGGAVS
+1146 VHIVRNGG
-1157 PLIPQEYQGPSRCLM
+1157 
-1172 QESFP
+1172 
-1177 PKPDPNP
+1177 
-1184 ASPQGGKK
+1184 
-1192 QAGRN
+1192 
-1197 QVQSSP
+1197 
-1203 GTALAAPSFPLP
+1203 
-1215 NVPEG
+1215 
-1220 REVPGPAHSAHFRL
+1220 
-1234 LVSGTSMMVENSA
+1234 TSMMVENWA
-1247 GCPVPHP
+1247 VCPAPHP
-1254 GTVLCHSVATLI
+1254 GTVLSHSMATLI
-1266 LIGYLEL
+1266 LVGYLEL

>member
-1 MEPCSRLDR
+1 M
-10 LQDHSR
+10 
-16 KALTT
+16 
-21 RSKFFLISH
+21 
-30 EIYQESPASK
+30 
-40 REAGGGVAEEE
+40 
-51 HLFGGAHV
+51 
-59 DVRAPCSPEHVVSG
+59 
-73 RVSVCPC
+73 
-80 ALSGTACPP
+80 
-89 VLAQARHA
+89 
-97 CGVQQEGTRPGRLW
+97 GTRP
-111 ETLSVL
+111 
-117 DTCPSQPPA
+117 
-126 RLSLGRTEAPLL
+126 RTKP
-138 RSPLLPGTL
+138 
-147 TMGTPTRRKSH
+147 H
-158 LLMLA
+158 LLLLLLLLA
-163 AVALVSTPAWSSAWG
+163 TRALVSSPAWNLAQG
-178 SPATFGP
+178 SPAAFGP

-197 EESTEEKLVGG
+197 EESTEEQVTLVCRARASPPATYRWKMNGTEMNLGLGSRHQLVGG

-239 AVLRFGCEP
+239 AVLRFG
-248 HGVPGR
+248 
-254 FGGREERAG
+254 F
-263 KSVQKGRVTT
+263 
-273 SPWSLSWR
+273 
-281 GSPRLGGQR
+281 
-290 LSTWSP
+290 
-296 PPVLQEFSKEERDPV
+296 LQEFSKEERDPV
-311 KTHEGLSYR
+311 KAHEGWGVMLPCNPPAHYPGLSYR

-383 AEDTRLFAPSI
+383 AEDPRLFAPSI

-438 TAEPTLQIPSVG
+438 TAEPTLQIPSVS

-455 TYECEAENSK
+455 TYECEAENSR
-465 GRDTVQGRIIVQDME
+465 GRDTVQGRIIVQAQPEWLKVISDTE
-480 ADIGSNLHWE
+480 ADIGANLRWG

-501 RWLRDGDPLAS
+501 RWLRNGEPLAS
-512 QARVEVLAGDLRF
+512 QGSAQNRVEVSAGDLRF

-562 RLNPVR
+562 RQNPVR
-568 RLIPAARGGEIVIP
+568 RLIPAARGGEISIA
-582 CQPRAAPKAVV
+582 CQPRAAPKATV

-601 LVNSSRVTVTPDGTL
+601 LVNSSRLTVTPDGTL
-616 IIRNI
+616 VIRNI

-627 KYTCF
+627 RYTCF

-644 ILSVRDAT
+644 VLSVRDAT

-657 PSSADINSGDNLTLQ
+657 PSSADINLGDNLTLQ

-685 IWTLDDFPI
+685 TWTLDDFPI

-707 VKETVGDLTILNAQL
+707 VKETVGDLTILSAQL
-722 RHGGKYTCM
+722 RHGGTYECM

-785 LQARTLPA
+785 LQARTRPA

-817 LTPWMDYEFRVSAS
+817 LTPWMDYEFRVLAS

-844 KIRTKEA
+844 RIRTKEA
-851 APSVAPSGLR
+851 VPSVAPSGLG

-870 IVNWTTARVPGADA
+870 IVNWTPMSREYQNGDGFGYLLSFRRQGSSSWQTARVPGADT
-884 QYFVYSNESVR
+884 QYFVYSNESIR

-904 RSYNH
+904 RSYNR

-914 ESLTAIVYSA
+914 ESLTATVYSA
-924 EEGGPPR
+924 EEEPR
-931 GPCGVPTPAACPRGV
+931 VAPTKVWAKGISSSEMNVTWEPVQQDMNGVLLGYEIRYWKAGDKEAAADRV
-946 GWRSAPHTPAGF
+946 RTAGL
-958 HRWGG
+958 
-963 EDTWL
+963 ET
-968 PSQPSLPR
+968 
-976 LPSGLAEGGSLER
+976 LAC
-989 EAVVTE
+989 VT
-995 CSGYNCFGQTSRKR
+995 
-1009 LAKSK
+1009 
-1014 GLHGDPLATSLGLS
+1014 GLHPNTKYHVTVRAYNRAGTGPASPSTNATTMKPPPQRPPGNISWTFSSSSLSIRWDPVVALRNESA
-1028 RAPVLVLSGTLW
+1028 V
-1040 SRSEMS
+1040 
-1046 LQSQAISEK
+1046 
-1055 LVQEPGPG
+1055 
-1063 QQETGGVK
+1063 TGYK
-1071 RQDLEGPEPY
+1071 
-1081 GVLPFLGLGKRRISP
+1081 
-1096 GMLYQNDLHPIPT
+1096 MLYQNDLHPTPI
-1109 LHLTSKNWIEIAVPE
+1109 LHLTSKNWIEIPMLE
-1124 DIGHALV
+1124 DTGHALV
-1131 QIRTTGPGGDGVPAE
+1131 QIRTTGPGGDGIPAE
-1146 VHIVRNGGAVS
+1146 VHIVRNGG
-1157 PLIPQEYQGPSRCLM
+1157 
-1172 QESFP
+1172 
-1177 PKPDPNP
+1177 
-1184 ASPQGGKK
+1184 
-1192 QAGRN
+1192 
-1197 QVQSSP
+1197 
-1203 GTALAAPSFPLP
+1203 
-1215 NVPEG
+1215 
-1220 REVPGPAHSAHFRL
+1220 
-1234 LVSGTSMMVENSA
+1234 TSMMVENA
-1247 GCPVPHP
+1247 AACLAPHP
-1254 GTVLCHSVATLI
+1254 SAILSRSVLMLI

>member
-1 MEPCSRLDR
+1 
-10 LQDHSR
+10 
-16 KALTT
+16 
-21 RSKFFLISH
+21 
-30 EIYQESPASK
+30 
-40 REAGGGVAEEE
+40 
-51 HLFGGAHV
+51 
-59 DVRAPCSPEHVVSG
+59 
-73 RVSVCPC
+73 
-80 ALSGTACPP
+80 
-89 VLAQARHA
+89 
-97 CGVQQEGTRPGRLW
+97 
-111 ETLSVL
+111 
-117 DTCPSQPPA
+117 
-126 RLSLGRTEAPLL
+126 
-138 RSPLLPGTL
+138 
-147 TMGTPTRRKSH
+147 MGTPSRRKSH
-158 LLMLA
+158 LLLLV
-163 AVALVSTPAWSSAWG
+163 AVALVSSPAWSSAQG

-185 VFEDQPLGLLFP
+185 IFEDQPLSLLFP
-197 EESTEEKLVGG
+197 EESTEEKVTLACRARASPPATYRWKMNGTEMKLEPGSRHQLVGG

-213 NPTKAQ
+213 SPTKAQ

-233 TVVSRE
+233 TVVSKE
-239 AVLRFGCEP
+239 AVLRFG
-248 HGVPGR
+248 
-254 FGGREERAG
+254 F
-263 KSVQKGRVTT
+263 
-273 SPWSLSWR
+273 
-281 GSPRLGGQR
+281 
-290 LSTWSP
+290 
-296 PPVLQEFSKEERDPV
+296 LQEFSKEERDPV
-311 KTHEGLSYR
+311 KTHEGWGVMLPCNPPAHYPGLSYR

-383 AEDTRLFAPSI
+383 AEDPRLFAPSI

-408 QVTLECFA
+408 QVILECFA

-438 TAEPTLQIPSVG
+438 TAEPTLQIPSIS

-465 GRDTVQGRIIVQDME
+465 GRDSVQGRIIVQAQPEWLKVISDME
-480 ADIGSNLHWE
+480 ADIGSSLRWG

-501 RWLRDGDPLAS
+501 RWLRNGEPLAS
-512 QARVEVLAGDLRF
+512 QTRVEVLAGDLRF

-568 RLIPAARGGEIVIP
+568 RLIPAARGGKVIIP

-644 ILSVRDAT
+644 VLSVRDAT

-657 PSSADINSGDNLTLQ
+657 PSSADINLGDNLTLQ

-694 DFDKPGGHYRRAS
+694 DSDKPGGHYQRAS

-731 AQTVVDSASKEATVL
+731 AQTVVDSAAKEATVL

-756 VVVRDIGDTTV
+756 MVVRDIGDTTV

-793 GKWKQVRTNPA
+793 GTWRQVRTNPA

-817 LTPWMDYEFRVSAS
+817 LTPWMDYEFRVIAS

-851 APSVAPSGLR
+851 APSVAPSGLS

-870 IVNWTTARVPGADA
+870 IVNWTPMSREYQNGDGFGYLLSFRRLGSSSWQAARVPGAHTH
-884 QYFVYSNESVR
+884 YFVYSNESVR

-904 RSYNH
+904 RGYNR

-914 ESLTAIVYSA
+914 ESLTALVYSA
-924 EEGGPPR
+924 EEEPRVAPTKVWAKGVSSSEMNVTWEPVPQDMNGILLGYEIRYWKAGDKEAAADRVRTAGLDTSARVTDLHPNTKYHVTVRAYNRAGTGPASPSANATTMKPPPR
-931 GPCGVPTPAACPRGV
+931 RPPGNISWTFSSSSLSIKWDPVVPLRNE
-946 GWRSAPHTPAGF
+946 SA
-958 HRWGG
+958 
-963 EDTWL
+963 
-968 PSQPSLPR
+968 
-976 LPSGLAEGGSLER
+976 
-989 EAVVTE
+989 VT
-995 CSGYNCFGQTSRKR
+995 GYK
-1009 LAKSK
+1009 
-1014 GLHGDPLATSLGLS
+1014 
-1028 RAPVLVLSGTLW
+1028 
-1040 SRSEMS
+1040 
-1046 LQSQAISEK
+1046 
-1055 LVQEPGPG
+1055 
-1063 QQETGGVK
+1063 
-1071 RQDLEGPEPY
+1071 
-1081 GVLPFLGLGKRRISP
+1081 
-1096 GMLYQNDLHPIPT
+1096 MLYQNDLHPTPT
-1109 LHLTSKNWIEIAVPE
+1109 LHLTSKNWIEVAVPE

-1131 QIRTTGPGGDGVPAE
+1131 QIRTTGPGGDGTPAE
-1146 VHIVRNGGAVS
+1146 VHIVRNGGAA
-1157 PLIPQEYQGPSRCLM
+1157 PPHPFPWEYQGSLRSLM
-1172 QESFP
+1172 RESFP
-1177 PKPDPNP
+1177 PKAAPGQPGPKGKGKGRVEPSAPNP
-1184 ASPQGGKK
+1184 QGL
-1192 QAGRN
+1192 GR
-1197 QVQSSP
+1197 
-1203 GTALAAPSFPLP
+1203 
-1215 NVPEG
+1215 
-1220 REVPGPAHSAHFRL
+1220 
-1234 LVSGTSMMVENSA
+1234 
-1247 GCPVPHP
+1247 
-1254 GTVLCHSVATLI
+1254 
-1266 LIGYLEL
+1266 

>member
-1 MEPCSRLDR
+1 MQRCCSGSGRAHT
-10 LQDHSR
+10 Q
-16 KALTT
+16 AP
-21 RSKFFLISH
+21 
-30 EIYQESPASK
+30 SPATATAATTAPGQQ
-40 REAGGGVAEEE
+40 RAAEGAGEERRAAQ
-51 HLFGGAHV
+51 GAG
-59 DVRAPCSPEHVVSG
+59 S
-73 RVSVCPC
+73 
-80 ALSGTACPP
+80 
-89 VLAQARHA
+89 
-97 CGVQQEGTRPGRLW
+97 
-111 ETLSVL
+111 
-117 DTCPSQPPA
+117 PPA
-126 RLSLGRTEAPLL
+126 PAHRLGQRPPAPANTFFHPRTRAMGPL
-138 RSPLLPGTL
+138 
-147 TMGTPTRRKSH
+147 RRKSH
-158 LLMLA
+158 LLPLV
-163 AVALVSTPAWSSAWG
+163 AVVLVSCPAQSSAPG

-185 VFEDQPLGLLFP
+185 VFEDQPLSLLFP
-197 EESTEEKLVGG
+197 EESTEEKVTLACRARASPPATYRWKMNGTEMKLEPGSRHQLVGG

-239 AVLRFGCEP
+239 AVLRFG
-248 HGVPGR
+248 
-254 FGGREERAG
+254 F
-263 KSVQKGRVTT
+263 
-273 SPWSLSWR
+273 
-281 GSPRLGGQR
+281 
-290 LSTWSP
+290 
-296 PPVLQEFSKEERDPV
+296 LQEFSKEERDPV
-311 KTHEGLSYR
+311 KTHEGWGVMLPCNPPAHYPGLSYR

-383 AEDTRLFAPSI
+383 AEDPRLFAPSI

-438 TAEPTLQIPSVG
+438 TAEPTLQIPRVS

-465 GRDTVQGRIIVQDME
+465 GRDSVQGRIIVQAQPEWLKVISDME
-480 ADIGSNLHWE
+480 ADIGSSLRWG

-501 RWLRDGDPLAS
+501 RWLRNGEPLAS
-512 QARVEVLAGDLRF
+512 QH
-525 SKLSLEDSGMYQCVA
+525 SLF
-540 ENKHGTIY
+540 
-548 ASAELAVQALAPDF
+548 LPALAPDF

-568 RLIPAARGGEIVIP
+568 RLIPAARGGEVIIP
-582 CQPRAAPKAVV
+582 CQPRSAPKAVV

-601 LVNSSRVTVTPDGTL
+601 LVNGSRVTVTPDGTL

-657 PSSADINSGDNLTLQ
+657 PSSADINLGDNLTLQ

-694 DFDKPGGHYRRAS
+694 DSDKPGGHYRRSS

-785 LQARTLPA
+785 LQARTPSS

-817 LTPWMDYEFRVSAS
+817 LTPWTDYEFRVIAS

-851 APSVAPSGLR
+851 APSVAPSGLS

-870 IVNWTTARVPGADA
+870 IVNWTPMSREYQNGDGFGYLLSFRRQGSASWQTAQVPGADA
-884 QYFVYSNESVR
+884 QYFVYSNDSVR

-904 RSYNH
+904 RSYNR
-909 RGDGP
+909 RGNGP
-914 ESLTAIVYSA
+914 ESLTALVYSA
-924 EEGGPPR
+924 EEEPRVAPTKVWAKGVSSSEMNVTWDPVQQDMNGILLGYEIRYWKAGDKEAAADRVRTAGLDTSARVTDLHPNTKYHVTVRAYNRAGPGPASPSTSATTMKPPPR
-931 GPCGVPTPAACPRGV
+931 RPPDNISWTFSSSSLSIRWDPVVPLRNE
-946 GWRSAPHTPAGF
+946 SA
-958 HRWGG
+958 
-963 EDTWL
+963 
-968 PSQPSLPR
+968 
-976 LPSGLAEGGSLER
+976 
-989 EAVVTE
+989 VT
-995 CSGYNCFGQTSRKR
+995 GYK
-1009 LAKSK
+1009 
-1014 GLHGDPLATSLGLS
+1014 
-1028 RAPVLVLSGTLW
+1028 
-1040 SRSEMS
+1040 
-1046 LQSQAISEK
+1046 
-1055 LVQEPGPG
+1055 
-1063 QQETGGVK
+1063 
-1071 RQDLEGPEPY
+1071 
-1081 GVLPFLGLGKRRISP
+1081 
-1096 GMLYQNDLHPIPT
+1096 MLYQNDLHLTPT
-1109 LHLTSKNWIEIAVPE
+1109 LHLTTKNWIEIAVPE

-1131 QIRTTGPGGDGVPAE
+1131 QIRTTGPGGDGTPAE
-1146 VHIVRNGGAVS
+1146 VHIVRNGG
-1157 PLIPQEYQGPSRCLM
+1157 
-1172 QESFP
+1172 
-1177 PKPDPNP
+1177 
-1184 ASPQGGKK
+1184 
-1192 QAGRN
+1192 
-1197 QVQSSP
+1197 
-1203 GTALAAPSFPLP
+1203 
-1215 NVPEG
+1215 
-1220 REVPGPAHSAHFRL
+1220 
-1234 LVSGTSMMVENSA
+1234 TSMMVENSA
-1247 GCPVPHP
+1247 VCPAAHS
-1254 GTVLCHSVATLI
+1254 GTILSHSMAMLI

>member
-1 MEPCSRLDR
+1 DCKPL
-10 LQDHSR
+10 R
-16 KALTT
+16 K
-21 RSKFFLISH
+21 RH
-30 EIYQESPASK
+30 
-40 REAGGGVAEEE
+40 
-51 HLFGGAHV
+51 
-59 DVRAPCSPEHVVSG
+59 C
-73 RVSVCPC
+73 
-80 ALSGTACPP
+80 
-89 VLAQARHA
+89 VL
-97 CGVQQEGTRPGRLW
+97 LN
-111 ETLSVL
+111 
-117 DTCPSQPPA
+117 
-126 RLSLGRTEAPLL
+126 
-138 RSPLLPGTL
+138 LP
-147 TMGTPTRRKSH
+147 
-158 LLMLA
+158 LMLSPSA
-163 AVALVSTPAWSSAWG
+163 AWSSARG
-178 SPATFGP
+178 SQATFGP

-197 EESTEEKLVGG
+197 EESTEEKVTLACRARASPPATYRWKMNGTEMKLEPGSRHQLVGG

-239 AVLRFGCEP
+239 AVLRDFG
-248 HGVPGR
+248 
-254 FGGREERAG
+254 
-263 KSVQKGRVTT
+263 
-273 SPWSLSWR
+273 
-281 GSPRLGGQR
+281 
-290 LSTWSP
+290 
-296 PPVLQEFSKEERDPV
+296 VLQEFSKEERDPV
-311 KTHEGLSYR
+311 KTHEGWGVMLPCNPPAHYPGLSYR

-394 KARFPAETYALVGQ
+394 KAKFPAETYALVGQ

-465 GRDTVQGRIIVQDME
+465 GRDTVQGRIIVQAQPEWLKVISDME
-480 ADIGSNLHWE
+480 ADIGSNLHWG

-501 RWLRDGDPLAS
+501 RWLRNGEPLAS
-512 QARVEVLAGDLRF
+512 QARVEVMAGDLRF

-548 ASAELAVQALAPDF
+548 ASAELAVQGKGSRGGMGRGRPWEHTDGASLPYTRGAAGRSGYCGLPCF
-562 RLNPVR
+562 FSFLGLKTNLSPR
-568 RLIPAARGGEIVIP
+568 PAAP
-582 CQPRAAPKAVV
+582 TRARFLSLCSGA
-593 LWSKGTEI
+593 
-601 LVNSSRVTVTPDGTL
+601 
-616 IIRNI
+616 
-621 SRSDEG
+621 
-627 KYTCF
+627 
-632 AENFMGKANSTG
+632 
-644 ILSVRDAT
+644 LSVSADAT

-657 PSSADINSGDNLTLQ
+657 PSSADINLGDNLTLQ

-685 IWTLDDFPI
+685 IWMLDDFPI

-707 VKETVGDLTILNAQL
+707 VKETVGDLSILNAQL

-756 VVVRDIGDTTV
+756 VVVREIGDTTV

-785 LQARTLPA
+785 LQARTLP

-817 LTPWMDYEFRVSAS
+817 LTPWMDYEFRVVAS

-851 APSVAPSGLR
+851 APSVAPSGLS

-870 IVNWTTARVPGADA
+870 IVNWTPMSREYQNGDGFGYLLSFRRQGSTSWQTARVPGADA

-904 RSYNH
+904 RSYNR
-909 RGDGP
+909 RGEGP
-914 ESLTAIVYSA
+914 ESLTALVYSA
-924 EEGGPPR
+924 EEEPRVAPTKVWAQGVASSEMNVTWEPVQQDMNGILLGYEIRYWKAGDKEAAADRVRTAGLDTTALVTGLHPNTKYHVTVRAYNRAGTGPASPAANATTMKPPPR
-931 GPCGVPTPAACPRGV
+931 RPPGNISWTFSSSSLSIKWDPVVALRNE
-946 GWRSAPHTPAGF
+946 SA
-958 HRWGG
+958 
-963 EDTWL
+963 
-968 PSQPSLPR
+968 
-976 LPSGLAEGGSLER
+976 
-989 EAVVTE
+989 VT
-995 CSGYNCFGQTSRKR
+995 GYK
-1009 LAKSK
+1009 
-1014 GLHGDPLATSLGLS
+1014 
-1028 RAPVLVLSGTLW
+1028 
-1040 SRSEMS
+1040 
-1046 LQSQAISEK
+1046 
-1055 LVQEPGPG
+1055 
-1063 QQETGGVK
+1063 
-1071 RQDLEGPEPY
+1071 
-1081 GVLPFLGLGKRRISP
+1081 
-1096 GMLYQNDLHPIPT
+1096 MLYQNDLHPTPT
-1109 LHLTSKNWIEIAVPE
+1109 LHLTNKNWIEIAVPE

-1146 VHIVRNGGAVS
+1146 VHIVKNG
-1157 PLIPQEYQGPSRCLM
+1157 
-1172 QESFP
+1172 
-1177 PKPDPNP
+1177 
-1184 ASPQGGKK
+1184 
-1192 QAGRN
+1192 
-1197 QVQSSP
+1197 
-1203 GTALAAPSFPLP
+1203 
-1215 NVPEG
+1215 
-1220 REVPGPAHSAHFRL
+1220 
-1234 LVSGTSMMVENSA
+1234 GTSMMVENSA
-1247 GCPVPHP
+1247 VSPAPHP
-1254 GTVLCHSVATLI
+1254 GTVLSHSVVTLI